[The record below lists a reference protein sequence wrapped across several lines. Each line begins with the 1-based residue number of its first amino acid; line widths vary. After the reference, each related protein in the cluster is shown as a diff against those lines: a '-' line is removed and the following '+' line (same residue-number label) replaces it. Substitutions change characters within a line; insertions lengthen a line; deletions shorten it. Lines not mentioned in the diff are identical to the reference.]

1 MLYYRKSQVIIL
13 YTIKS
18 ARIYGSE
25 NISGY
30 RILVDRV
37 WPRGISKVKAKL
49 DLWEKSIAPST
60 ELRKWFNHED
70 KKYLEFKEKYLNELT
85 HNSELP
91 DFISLVR
98 EELAKNDVVLLYG
111 AKNTEHNQAVVLQEY
126 LDKEINSG
134 K

>member
-1 MLYYRKSQVIIL
+1 MTLRR
-13 YTIKS
+13 KS

-49 DLWEKSIAPST
+49 DLWKKSIAPST

>member
-1 MLYYRKSQVIIL
+1 MH
-13 YTIKS
+13 TIKS

-49 DLWEKSIAPST
+49 DLWKKSIAPST

-70 KKYLEFKEKYLNELT
+70 EKYPEFKEKYLDELT

>member
-1 MLYYRKSQVIIL
+1 MIIL
-13 YTIKS
+13 HTIKS

-49 DLWEKSIAPST
+49 DLWKKSIAPST

>member
-1 MLYYRKSQVIIL
+1 MIIL
-13 YTIKS
+13 HAIKS

-70 KKYLEFKEKYLNELT
+70 EKYPEFKEKYLDELT

-111 AKNTEHNQAVVLQEY
+111 AKNAEHNQAVVLQEY
-126 LDKEINSG
+126 LDKQINSV

>member
-1 MLYYRKSQVIIL
+1 MIIL
-13 YTIKS
+13 HTIKS

-70 KKYLEFKEKYLNELT
+70 KKYLEFKEKYLNELK

>member
-1 MLYYRKSQVIIL
+1 MIIL
-13 YTIKS
+13 HTIKS

-49 DLWEKSIAPST
+49 NLWEKSIAPST

-70 KKYLEFKEKYLNELT
+70 EKYPEFKEKYLDELT

-126 LDKEINSG
+126 LDIQINSV

>member
-1 MLYYRKSQVIIL
+1 MIIL
-13 YTIKS
+13 HTIKS

-49 DLWEKSIAPST
+49 DLWKKSIAPST

-70 KKYLEFKEKYLNELT
+70 EKYPEFKEKYLDELT

>member
-1 MLYYRKSQVIIL
+1 MH
-13 YTIKS
+13 TIKS

-49 DLWEKSIAPST
+49 DLWKKSIAPST

>member
-1 MLYYRKSQVIIL
+1 MH
-13 YTIKS
+13 TIKS

-49 DLWEKSIAPST
+49 NLWEKSIAPST

-70 KKYLEFKEKYLNELT
+70 EKYPEFKEKYLDELT

-126 LDKEINSG
+126 LDIQINSV